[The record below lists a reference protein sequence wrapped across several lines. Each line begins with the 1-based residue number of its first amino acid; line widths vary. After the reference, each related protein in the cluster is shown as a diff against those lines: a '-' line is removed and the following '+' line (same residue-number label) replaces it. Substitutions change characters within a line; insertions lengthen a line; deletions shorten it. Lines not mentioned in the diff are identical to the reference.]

1 MASFVITTF
10 MLATPKPV
18 NTRRDIVVTETMRNF
33 ISLYPNI
40 MKMKAKIFNAL
51 CIQQNISLNDKV
63 ALRRMKRRLE
73 NRRNSRVYRKKN
85 SLPAADAD
93 MEPPADADM
102 EPPAAAM
109 SPEDNLM
116 RCLSETSQ

>member
-18 NTRRDIVVTETMRNF
+18 NTRRDIAVTETMRNF

-40 MKMKAKIFNAL
+40 MKMKAKVFNAL
-51 CIQQNISLNDKV
+51 CIQQNISLHDKV

-73 NRRNSRVYRKKN
+73 NRRNSRVYREKKN
-85 SLPAADAD
+85 SLPA
-93 MEPPADADM
+93 ADADM